1 MEGECVEIRIG
12 RSLTEH
18 EIYTYRDE
26 VVVEDAEAK
35 SECAPSIRGFEAL
48 KEMKK
53 KLKETNNRGLQAR
66 FGALN
71 PYLEDDMTMIKGLH
85 KINKCVG
92 PFVGNFSLLR
102 NQYYEGVWKAD
113 VSSAYPGEGMYN
125 LPDLHGAKLVDE
137 YVEPTEEW
145 PIVFYLDSGHVAEYG
160 KFDTHRDQYHVLYKQ
175 FRNRGENRVYKTQYK
190 KEYKVSFMNGF
201 RNETESCL
209 CCKYSKYN
217 LEEFKYFYD
226 RKKQDE
232 MAKAIMNLTIG
243 TFDFVECPNYELK
256 PWKGKYFG
264 HLRALICARHNHN
277 MIGYYDEIVKKGY
290 RVLQIQTDSIMW
302 QGGAI
307 DSAIRDKEIGKLHLE
322 IENGKAFI
330 HGCGAYWIEDVNT
343 AIEKHQ
349 GIRNWEGAQSLEEFK
364 MFFENKKPIFEI
376 WRLNPDT
383 LKFELKEM

>member
-1 MEGECVEIRIG
+1 
-12 RSLTEH
+12 
-18 EIYTYRDE
+18 
-26 VVVEDAEAK
+26 
-35 SECAPSIRGFEAL
+35 
-48 KEMKK
+48 
-53 KLKETNNRGLQAR
+53 
-66 FGALN
+66 
-71 PYLEDDMTMIKGLH
+71 
-85 KINKCVG
+85 
-92 PFVGNFSLLR
+92 
-102 NQYYEGVWKAD
+102 
-113 VSSAYPGEGMYN
+113 
-125 LPDLHGAKLVDE
+125 
-137 YVEPTEEW
+137 
-145 PIVFYLDSGHVAEYG
+145 
-160 KFDTHRDQYHVLYKQ
+160 
-175 FRNRGENRVYKTQYK
+175 
-190 KEYKVSFMNGF
+190 
-201 RNETESCL
+201 
-209 CCKYSKYN
+209 
-217 LEEFKYFYD
+217 
-226 RKKQDE
+226 
-232 MAKAIMNLTIG
+232 MNLTIG